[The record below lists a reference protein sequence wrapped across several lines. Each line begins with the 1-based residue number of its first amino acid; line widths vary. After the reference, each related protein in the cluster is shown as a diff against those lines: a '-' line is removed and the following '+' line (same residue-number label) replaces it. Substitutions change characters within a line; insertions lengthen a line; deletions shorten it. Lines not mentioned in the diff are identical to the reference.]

1 MQPPPSYL
9 HINGFGTYYFR
20 IAIPRQLKAI
30 LGKHE
35 IRRSLKTTNYSF
47 AVKKA
52 RRLAVFAESLFL
64 SDNIPSKKEL
74 LQALNQGFRLLTRES
89 ANINDALVIRGDRH
103 AAILPSS
110 EVNAVA
116 TLPPMVPIQMTSY
129 QINLPTPVPQLQP
142 VLPEPDAMH
151 LSELIK
157 KYVQCQMDENSW
169 QPKTKEENIA
179 IFELLQRVVGDT
191 PLSSLNH
198 ESVDRFRS
206 ILKKLPPHMNKRPLW
221 KGLTIEQIIKAKP
234 AETLSDSSINKYM
247 RRIASMF
254 NWAVDREYVA
264 RNCFRK
270 KPIKEAKKANEKRGM
285 LTGDDLAS
293 LFNPTLFEAEADQP
307 FKYWTPL
314 IALYTGA
321 RQNEIASLDGSDI
334 KQIHGIWCFR
344 FITAKQKEYTERIV
358 PVHSRLQELGII
370 DYAMGK
376 PGKLFPELDNG
387 RDGYGQAVSKW
398 YNRYRRKCGLDD
410 IRNKDFHSFRH
421 TLSTVLYRVGVAPM
435 LISEIDGHCTRNGTR
450 RSTTEEV
457 YIKPS
462 EVVTIKDALEKLD
475 YGQPLRSV
483 RAFGE
488 LFP

>member
-9 HINGFGTYYFR
+9 HINGFGIYYFR
-20 IAIPRQLKAI
+20 MAIPRQLKAI
-30 LGKHE
+30 LGQCELKY
-35 IRRSLKTTNYSF
+35 SLRTTNYTH
-47 AVKKA
+47 AIRKA
-52 RRLAVFAESLFL
+52 RRLAVYAEALFQTDIPGRKEFFHSL
-64 SDNIPSKKEL
+64 NHGI
-74 LQALNQGFRLLTRES
+74 RLLTRES
-89 ANINDALVIRGDRH
+89 VDLNDALLGYGDHKPAPRQNCMVDSM
-103 AAILPSS
+103 AA
-110 EVNAVA
+110 
-116 TLPPMVPIQMTSY
+116 PPPITVQLISP
-129 QINLPTPVPQLQP
+129 QINMPTPPPPQAS
-142 VLPEPDAMH
+142 LPALLEPNTMH
-151 LSELIK
+151 LSELIE

-179 IFELLQRVVGDT
+179 IFDLLQRVVGDT
-191 PLSSLNH
+191 YLSALNH

-206 ILKKLPPHMNKRPLW
+206 ILKKLPPHMNKKPQW
-221 KGLTIEQIIKAKP
+221 KALTIEQIIT
-234 AETLSDSSINKYM
+234 AEPSEILSDSSVNKFM
-247 RRIASMF
+247 RRISSMF
-254 NWAVDREYVA
+254 NWAVDREYVG

-270 KPIKEAKKANEKRGM
+270 KPIKEAKKANEKRSM
-285 LTGDDLAS
+285 LSGDDLAA
-293 LFNPTLFEAEADQP
+293 LFNPAQFEAEADQP

-321 RQNEIASLDGSDI
+321 RQNEIASMDGSDI
-334 KQIHGIWCFR
+334 KQIHGIWCCR
-344 FITAKQKEYTERIV
+344 FITAKQKDYSERIV
-358 PVHSRLQELGII
+358 PVHSKLQELGLIE
-370 DYAMGK
+370 YSKGQS
-376 PGKLFPELDNG
+376 GKLFPELDNG

-421 TLSTVLYRVGVAPM
+421 TLSTELYRVGVAPM

-462 EVVTIKDALEKLD
+462 EVVTIRDALEKLD
-475 YGQPLRSV
+475 YGGPLRSV

>member
-1 MQPPPSYL
+1 MHTPSYVHL
-9 HINGFGTYYFR
+9 NGFGIYYFR
-20 IAIPRQLKAI
+20 MAIPRHLKAI

-35 IRRSLKTTNYSF
+35 IRRSLKTTNYTF

-52 RRLAVFAESLFL
+52 RRLAVLAESLFL
-64 SDNIPSKKEL
+64 SDNFPGKKKF
-74 LQALNQGFRLLTRES
+74 LQVLNQGFRLLAKES
-89 ANINDALVIRGDRH
+89 ANINRALVIPKEHH
-103 AAILPSS
+103 ATNLSSS

-116 TLPPMVPIQMTSY
+116 DLPPLAPIQLTSY
-129 QINLPTPVPQLQP
+129 QINLPPLAPQPQP
-142 VLPEPDAMH
+142 VLPEPDAML
-151 LSELIK
+151 LSELIG

-179 IFELLQRVVGDT
+179 IFDLLQRVVGDT
-191 PLSSLNH
+191 HLSVLNH
-198 ESVDRFRS
+198 ESVDCFRS
-206 ILKKLPPHMNKRPLW
+206 ILKKLPPHMNKSPLW
-221 KGLTIEQIIKAKP
+221 KGLTIEEIIKAKP
-234 AETLSDSSINKYM
+234 PETLSDSSINKYM

-254 NWAVDREYVA
+254 NWAVDREYVG

-285 LTGDDLAS
+285 LTGDDLAA
-293 LFNPTLFEAEADQP
+293 LFLPARFEAEADQP

-321 RQNEIASLDGSDI
+321 RQNEIASMDGSDI

-344 FITAKQKEYTERIV
+344 FITAKQKEYTERFV
-358 PVHSRLQELGII
+358 PVHSRLRELGII
-370 DYAMGK
+370 DYAK
-376 PGKLFPELDNG
+376 RQPSKLFPELDNG

-398 YNRYRRKCGLDD
+398 YNRYRRKCGLNE

-421 TLSTVLYRVGVAPM
+421 TLSTELYRVGVAPM